1 MLFPSLE
8 IIEKRRKKRKDKSF
22 LCKMIPEVAIV
33 LHIHIP
39 TKTSQSIT
47 LRRKLSP

>member
-1 MLFPSLE
+1 M
-8 IIEKRRKKRKDKSF
+8 EKRRKKRKDKSF
-22 LCKMIPEVAIV
+22 LSKMIPEIAIV

-39 TKTSQSIT
+39 NKTPQSIM